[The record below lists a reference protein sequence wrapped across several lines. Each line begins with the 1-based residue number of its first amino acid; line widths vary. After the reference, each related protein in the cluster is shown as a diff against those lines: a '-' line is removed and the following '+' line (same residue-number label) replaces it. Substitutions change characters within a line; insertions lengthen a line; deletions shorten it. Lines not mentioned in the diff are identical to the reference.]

1 MREQIKEITKL
12 NKQEK
17 IQVGVDFV
25 MAILSIIVAIVEN
38 DFTWGIVAM
47 LWFELGMS
55 EYFNKKILK
64 AKDKIIEMQE
74 EALFSAHEGL
84 LKIKEKIQEEK

>member
-25 MAILSIIVAIVEN
+25 MAVLSIIVAIVEN
-38 DFTWGIVAM
+38 DSTWAIVSA
-47 LWFELGMS
+47 LWLTLGTT

-64 AKDKIIEMQE
+64 E
-74 EALFSAHEGL
+74 
-84 LKIKEKIQEEK
+84 